1 LAMPVSPSVWAT
13 AMNTQRSQ
21 MMRAELRAFWT
32 ESSRLNQ
39 LRRAGGLSHQEVQEF
54 RDEAGAIAMH
64 SDWSR
69 LRTVA
74 AARLAEAGTF
84 AKGQRGVA

>member
-1 LAMPVSPSVWAT
+1 
-13 AMNTQRSQ
+13 MNTQRSQ

-39 LRRAGGLSHQEVQEF
+39 LRREGGLSHQNLQEF

-64 SDWSR
+64 SEWSR
-69 LRTVA
+69 LRAIA
-74 AARLAEAGTF
+74 AARLAEAGTSPN
-84 AKGQRGVA
+84 GQRGVA

>member
-1 LAMPVSPSVWAT
+1 MPVSPSVWAT

-21 MMRAELRAFWT
+21 MMRAFWT